1 MRRLLRPRSSQ
12 HLVRALGVFDEA
24 LPRHRGE
31 RPVVESP
38 LQRAPQARGAL
49 PPAGEFGG
57 AVDEAP
63 GLRRAVRRVRD
74 RERLHRRRANARRA
88 GMLRLFRVLRRGGD
102 ELAHERRRV
111 DARGRERVGLQ
122 EAPHDGAERVL
133 PDARGRRRG
142 SGVAERR
149 EEGVH
154 GLLGGGAERRGEG
167 GHVRLADDGF
177 PVAESP
183 HERGHHRR
191 DRGAQVRAHLREEG
205 VPDLKRR
212 EGDFEVGVREE
223 RVQEARELAEAGEH
237 PRGAAREVQDELVE
251 TLDGVRADL
260 PVAEVAKARDR
271 GVRHEPELIA
281 RVRHRRG
288 HRDDDA
294 RTTREARRGAETT
307 EARRTRKRARA
318 SSRKRSVES
327 VAPAPPRSARIES
340 PGPARDPAPSRA
352 EAERTRRALSR
363 RSTCR
368 DTPSRARSTTE
379 SPERR
384 TRANV
389 ACRVERRRMS
399 GKSGIVYQS
408 RFARFIRRSFQS

>member
-1 MRRLLRPRSSQ
+1 MWSDRCRSLTQRPLKPPGSSRAAGRL
-12 HLVRALGVFDEA
+12 
-24 LPRHRGE
+24 
-31 RPVVESP
+31 
-38 LQRAPQARGAL
+38 
-49 PPAGEFGG
+49 
-57 AVDEAP
+57 
-63 GLRRAVRRVRD
+63 
-74 RERLHRRRANARRA
+74 
-88 GMLRLFRVLRRGGD
+88 
-102 ELAHERRRV
+102 
-111 DARGRERVGLQ
+111 DA
-122 EAPHDGAERVL
+122 
-133 PDARGRRRG
+133 RRRG
-142 SGVAERR
+142 DS
-149 EEGVH
+149 
-154 GLLGGGAERRGEG
+154 
-167 GHVRLADDGF
+167 
-177 PVAESP
+177 
-183 HERGHHRR
+183 
-191 DRGAQVRAHLREEG
+191 RA
-205 VPDLKRR
+205 
-212 EGDFEVGVREE
+212 
-223 RVQEARELAEAGEH
+223 A
-237 PRGAAREVQDELVE
+237 RGAAREVQDELVE

-399 GKSGIVYQS
+399 GKSGIVS
-408 RFARFIRRSFQS
+408 VSVRSVYLTVFPVIKKVRVGRSVGFQSTRLCGCWRLRHGTNDGDAAGVLSAP